1 MTKKTLCLLAGLLL
15 TDALSAQK
23 RGRYNEPPTIEQCLK
38 EYRFSEAEEMLNKQI
53 ATLRRRRQSTE
64 KEERQLA
71 AAIKAEHMM
80 NATEKV
86 TFVDSFVVDKGAFL
100 NAFRISPENGQLFTY
115 EQFFNQQKANG
126 CTVYL
131 SELGNKIYFSQ
142 PDGQGK
148 THLYTSDLIDR
159 TWTPPTKLNGLDGS
173 EAENYP
179 FMLSDGVT
187 LYYAAQGEESL
198 GGYDIFVSR
207 YDTDEQTFLRPE
219 NIGMP
224 FNSTANDYMYA
235 LDEVHNLGWF
245 VSDRFQPTGKVCVY
259 IFIPNEV
266 REVYNVADTGE
277 DKLRRLARAT
287 SIAETWHNASALQA
301 ARDRLAEARSHKQ
314 TQQRLKDFD
323 FIINDR
329 TTYSLIGDFKSPTA
343 RKLIIDWKIGLENWK
358 KGNEQ
363 LQTLRDAY
371 ATGNDGQKKRMS
383 TQILTMEKAQE
394 ALTTRLKEMEKTIRN
409 EENAFLN
416 KHIR

>member
-1 MTKKTLCLLAGLLL
+1 MCCGAM
-15 TDALSAQK
+15 AQK
-23 RGRYNEPPTIEQCLK
+23 ARKAKRPAARQPKVEVVEEDPRL
-38 EYRFSEAEEMLNKQI
+38 EEM
-53 ATLRRRRQSTE
+53 RQSTQ
-64 KEERQLA
+64 K
-71 AAIKAEHMM
+71 IM
-80 NATEKV
+80 
-86 TFVDSFVVDKGAFL
+86 FIDSVVVDKGEILSVL
-100 NAFRISPENGQLFTY
+100 NKTNDIGTIANLGKLFPGDGDADSY
-115 EQFFNQQKANG
+115 VFVNEM
-126 CTVYL
+126 
-131 SELGNKIYFSQ
+131 GNRCYFSKQ
-142 PDGQGK
+142 ESAQYE
-148 THLYTSDLIDR
+148 LFSSDLIGNQ
-159 TWTPPTKLNGLDGS
+159 WTNIQQVTGICDSTELTEK
-173 EAENYP
+173 NYP
-179 FMLSDGVT
+179 FMMSDGIT
-187 LYYAAQGEESL
+187 LYFAAQGDESI
-198 GGYDIFVSR
+198 GGWDIFVTR
-207 YDTDEQTFLRPE
+207 YDSDDNTYLKAE